1 MRFLANILLFL
12 LLVALPQEGF
22 GKKKKPYLQTYTD
35 TIVNRL
41 RTQAALFN
49 SSRPDYEATIFVKGN
64 VDFLRRNRLQEYL
77 PYLNRATKGVNH
89 YNAEFI
95 GGVTYTNPN
104 IYNQTLF
111 SLSSNKRNFV
121 ERHIEAIMAPN
132 LRIYVYSQYLY
143 GNLYSPLAYKSGR
156 YYKFSLDSIWQSNG
170 ATYYKIGFKP
180 NISNYKFVEGHIIA
194 TNRNWSVREM
204 VFSGGMEFMDFTNT
218 VKMGNEGTP
227 DEFLPKKLEIQT
239 NAKVLGNHLQG
250 KYSSTVKYNKIEQSH
265 FVRERGRDKYNL
277 TLHYRTNID
286 TLSAIAGFYAG
297 FRDSIGMSLLPPVK
311 GKDTSKTQVKTPS
324 AFEKMGRFV
333 VNKHTFDLKNIGEL
347 NISPLVSPVLFDF
360 STRHGISYTQKLKY
374 TKLTPKDKLYY
385 LEPRVGYNFKYN
397 EFYWGIKG
405 EVNYAPRRMSRL
417 FIDIGN
423 GNKVQTNRIRN
434 ALFDLPFM
442 VFDTAQLNLRNFR
455 NSYARAGHKIEVSNG
470 FTVSTNIALQT
481 YQEMERS
488 NLTLL
493 FPDSRFAK
501 RSKEIARHTYR
512 SFVPEIEFTYT
523 PHQYYYFNG
532 ERKVYLYSRYPTFTL
547 NYARAFEG
555 VFNST
560 TKYNRLEFDM
570 SHNVKTGPM
579 HTLYYRVGSGI
590 FFDYTDLF
598 FAEFNYFR
606 KNHLPAGW
614 DDDIGGA
621 FQLLR
626 RHQYNEVDKYFRIN
640 VRYDAPLIL
649 VPSIFRNVK
658 YITREKLYCN
668 VLFANTMKP
677 YIEMGYGIGT
687 YLFNL
692 GIFWGGQMNR
702 MNEVGV
708 KFTFEI
714 FN

>member
-1 MRFLANILLFL
+1 MRFLANIMLFL

-239 NAKVLGNHLQG
+239 TAKVLGNHLQG

-333 VNKHTFDLKNIGEL
+333 VNKHSFDLKNIGEL

-405 EVNYAPRRMSRL
+405 EVNYAPRRMS
-417 FIDIGN
+417 
-423 GNKVQTNRIRN
+423 
-434 ALFDLPFM
+434 P
-442 VFDTAQLNLRNFR
+442 
-455 NSYARAGHKIEVSNG
+455 RA
-470 FTVSTNIALQT
+470 
-481 YQEMERS
+481 
-488 NLTLL
+488 
-493 FPDSRFAK
+493 
-501 RSKEIARHTYR
+501 
-512 SFVPEIEFTYT
+512 
-523 PHQYYYFNG
+523 
-532 ERKVYLYSRYPTFTL
+532 
-547 NYARAFEG
+547 
-555 VFNST
+555 
-560 TKYNRLEFDM
+560 
-570 SHNVKTGPM
+570 
-579 HTLYYRVGSGI
+579 
-590 FFDYTDLF
+590 
-598 FAEFNYFR
+598 
-606 KNHLPAGW
+606 
-614 DDDIGGA
+614 
-621 FQLLR
+621 
-626 RHQYNEVDKYFRIN
+626 
-640 VRYDAPLIL
+640 
-649 VPSIFRNVK
+649 
-658 YITREKLYCN
+658 
-668 VLFANTMKP
+668 
-677 YIEMGYGIGT
+677 
-687 YLFNL
+687 
-692 GIFWGGQMNR
+692 
-702 MNEVGV
+702 
-708 KFTFEI
+708 
-714 FN
+714 